1 MATRTKPRRA
11 PSGPQGR
18 FARVATAPSR
28 VPGLRRRRHEP
39 TGLKK
44 VLGGVRSGVA
54 ARKAA
59 PRSKKGAAGGLALVA
74 AAAGVV
80 FKHRGKITQSRHERS
95 ATDDV
100 TTAAPATAHG
110 SRSPGR

>member
-1 MATRTKPRRA
+1 MATRTKPRHA
-11 PSGPQGR
+11 PSGPRGR
-18 FARVATAPSR
+18 YARGATAPRR

-44 VLGGVRSGVA
+44 VLGGIRPGVG

-74 AAAGVV
+74 AVAGVV
-80 FKHRGKITQSRHERS
+80 FKHRGKITQLSHQR
-95 ATDDV
+95 AADGV
-100 TTAAPATAHG
+100 TTAPATVDG
-110 SRSPGR
+110 SPSPGR